1 MTSSG
6 RNKVLVILVI
16 VLLLTNAGMLVYLN
30 TSGGKEAPPPPMAK
44 GEWVSK
50 ELKLDSLQ
58 KKAYL
63 ASRDRRDS
71 ALVPMQLELRAA
83 KLGLIGLLSQP
94 DVADSTIQASIKGI
108 TEKQQSIERE
118 FFDHYTRM
126 RQLLRP
132 DQYPLLDSTL
142 TRMVIRNTGG
152 DIKK

>member
-16 VLLLTNAGMLVYLN
+16 VLLLTNAGMLVYVN
-30 TSGGKEAPPPPMAK
+30 TCCGKEEKAPPMAR

-50 ELKLDSLQ
+50 ELKLDSVQ
-58 KKAYL
+58 KKTYMV
-63 ASRDRRDS
+63 SRDRRDS
-71 ALVPMQLELRAA
+71 ALVSMQLELRTA

-94 DVADSTIQASIKGI
+94 GVADSTIQGSIRMVA
-108 TEKQQSIERE
+108 EKQQLIERE
-118 FFDHYTRM
+118 YFDHYTRM

-142 TRMVIRNTGG
+142 TRMVIKNTGG
-152 DIKK
+152 DNKK